1 MGELV
6 ILARHLLTGVHETLP
21 YLVVEVP
28 AQAYVLG
35 LQKLG
40 KMLEHLYKVNA
51 IHLTQFP
58 RAKFHKGV
66 IHQLRDTVLLKVRYF
81 ALQCDQICECN
92 ISRLPVGCAQPL
104 VHHTQLTILGA

>member
-6 ILARHLLTGVHETLP
+6 ILARDLLTGVHETLP

-28 AQAYVLG
+28 TQAYVLG
-35 LQKLG
+35 LEKLG

-58 RAKFHKGV
+58 RAQLDKGV
-66 IHQLRDTVLLKVRYF
+66 VHKLGDTVLLKVRYF
-81 ALQCDQICECN
+81 ALQCYQICKCN
-92 ISRLPVGCAQPL
+92 ISRLPISCGHPL
-104 VHHTQLTILGA
+104 VNHT